1 LTENRRTVSDDD
13 LRCSFCQKSSAMVGK
28 LISSPVAYQRVYIC
42 DECVMVCHSI
52 LEDTPPVARVG
63 HPSRGA
69 SAMVK
74 ELHQLVDLIPESDQ
88 ETVQKILD
96 ALTRPRYGGRNPI
109 TTMEC

>member
-1 LTENRRTVSDDD
+1 
-13 LRCSFCQKSSAMVGK
+13 
-28 LISSPVAYQRVYIC
+28 
-42 DECVMVCHSI
+42 
-52 LEDTPPVARVG
+52 
-63 HPSRGA
+63 
-69 SAMVK
+69 MVK